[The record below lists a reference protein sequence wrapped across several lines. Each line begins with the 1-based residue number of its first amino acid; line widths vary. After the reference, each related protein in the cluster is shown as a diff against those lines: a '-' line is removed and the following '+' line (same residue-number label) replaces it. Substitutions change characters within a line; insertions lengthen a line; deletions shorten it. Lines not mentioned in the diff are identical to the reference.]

1 MDISPQVLEMLT
13 YVEKIFRQ
21 GELDEFIDLVQTP
34 NRIMLVLA
42 MKGKTKPSELSEIL
56 NISRPNV
63 TANLRVLEEKGF
75 LTRMI
80 NSSNRR
86 EVFVTLTKDGMDH
99 FENVI
104 KKITSLFHVWFDLL
118 GEEETQHV
126 LNILRISS
134 DEKVAL
140 EYKKRK

>member
-63 TANLRVLEEKGF
+63 TANLRVLEENGF

-86 EVFVTLTKDGMDH
+86 EVFVTLTKDRMDH
-99 FENVI
+99 YENVI
-104 KKITSLFHVWFDLL
+104 KT
-118 GEEETQHV
+118 
-126 LNILRISS
+126 LNSN
-134 DEKVAL
+134 
-140 EYKKRK
+140 YKKD

>member
-99 FENVI
+99 CENVI
-104 KKITSLFHVWFDLL
+104 KKITSMFHTWFDLL

>member
-63 TANLRVLEEKGF
+63 TANLRVLEENGF

-86 EVFVTLTKDGMDH
+86 EVFVTHTKDGMDH
-99 FENVI
+99 LENVI
-104 KKITSLFHVWFDLL
+104 NKITSMFHVWFDLL

>member
-1 MDISPQVLEMLT
+1 MTAAEIQALEAAREDAINKIITLRLSNAYDCEKLT
-13 YVEKIFRQ
+13 F
-21 GELDEFIDLVQTP
+21 
-34 NRIMLVLA
+34 N
-42 MKGKTKPSELSEIL
+42 
-56 NISRPNV
+56 NV
-63 TANLRVLEEKGF
+63 D
-75 LTRMI
+75 
-80 NSSNRR
+80 
-86 EVFVTLTKDGMDH
+86 VTLTKDGMDH

-104 KKITSLFHVWFDLL
+104 KKITSMFHAWFDLL

>member
-104 KKITSLFHVWFDLL
+104 KKITLMFHTWFDLL

>member
-1 MDISPQVLEMLT
+1 
-13 YVEKIFRQ
+13 
-21 GELDEFIDLVQTP
+21 
-34 NRIMLVLA
+34 
-42 MKGKTKPSELSEIL
+42 
-56 NISRPNV
+56 
-63 TANLRVLEEKGF
+63 
-75 LTRMI
+75 MI

-104 KKITSLFHVWFDLL
+104 KKIISMFHTLFDLL